1 MLSKIGI
8 WEWLVILVVVL
19 LVFGGSKLKGVGA
32 ALGQSIREFKKELKG
47 DDSDKKPEEEKKEDK
62 AE

>member
-1 MLSKIGI
+1 MLGKIGI
-8 WEWLVILVVVL
+8 WEWLLILLVVLVL
-19 LVFGGSKLKGVGA
+19 FGGNKLKGVGS